1 MTTDDLRWQARVS
14 GWECGVQLDLDALQH
29 ALLHDPNRLPLL
41 ASLSS
46 GGVTSP
52 NTAPPRL
59 GTFPALDFQLT
70 SGLQSPR
77 LYPRLHS
84 SLPLPYRRWEERF
97 DPLPKRRA
105 ERVSGSSDP
114 EGSPD
119 GSRSSSPVAD
129 SFRSARSNLTVASTE
144 LRPALNTT
152 PLLDT
157 SSAPA
162 GAASS
167 PAPEIAPSEIAPPAT
182 ATVTALPS
190 APATAPITPSRPS
203 PKTSSSALLD
213 DRARAEMGANEA
225 APPPAAVRTVSFAA
239 SDAAVASRS
248 ISLTS
253 DVAVASR
260 SISLPAPSFV
270 SFGDAVHAPVEGI
283 VHRYPD
289 RVLLKLLH
297 ACPVYCRFCFR
308 RESVGPGG
316 EALSPEALARALA
329 YIRADAR
336 VWEAILTGGDPLAM
350 SPRRL
355 QEVARGLGDI
365 AHVQV
370 MRVHTRV
377 PAVAPER
384 IDAAMIAALKSFGRS
399 VYVALHANHPREL
412 TPAARAACAR
422 LVDAGVPM
430 VSQTVLLKGV
440 NDDPDVLGALMR
452 AFVESRVKPYYLH
465 HADLAPGTAHLRV
478 DLARGREIV
487 AALRGRR
494 GQTGSS

>member
-1 MTTDDLRWQARVS
+1 MRDDPAPPKPIRSPAELVEA
-14 GWECGVQLDLDALQH
+14 G
-29 ALLHDPNRLPLL
+29 LL
-41 ASLSS
+41 A
-46 GGVTSP
+46 P
-52 NTAPPRL
+52 ARA
-59 GTFPALDFQLT
+59 PAL
-70 SGLQSPR
+70 
-77 LYPRLHS
+77 
-84 SLPLPYRRWEERF
+84 E
-97 DPLPKRRA
+97 A
-105 ERVSGSSDP
+105 
-114 EGSPD
+114 
-119 GSRSSSPVAD
+119 
-129 SFRSARSNLTVASTE
+129 
-144 LRPALNTT
+144 
-152 PLLDT
+152 
-157 SSAPA
+157 
-162 GAASS
+162 
-167 PAPEIAPSEIAPPAT
+167 
-182 ATVTALPS
+182 VTARY
-190 APATAPITPSRPS
+190 AMAVTPAMAQLVDPDDPDDPIARQFVPDPRELETRAQERPD
-203 PKTSSSALLD
+203 P
-213 DRARAEMGANEA
+213 
-225 APPPAAVRTVSFAA
+225 
-239 SDAAVASRS
+239 
-248 ISLTS
+248 I
-253 DVAVASR
+253 
-260 SISLPAPSFV
+260 
-270 SFGDAVHAPVEGI
+270 GDATHSPVEGI

-487 AALRGRR
+487 AALRGRLSGLCQPDYVLDAPGGFGKAPVAASAAEPLGEGRWRVTDFR
-494 GQTGSS
+494 GGAHDYEDPV